1 MKPELDE
8 ELCKKYPKIFRD
20 RHASMMTTAMCW
32 GFECGEGW
40 YSIINHLCSNIQGH
54 IDWKRKERARVLRY
68 NRALK
73 RAVNGD
79 VDALERY
86 YIYPGN
92 DKWTKWAEERAAED
106 VLKPVF
112 KTVPGAVPQVVAE
125 QVKEKFG
132 GLRFYYRGGDEYIS
146 GLVRMAESMSY
157 VTCEECGS
165 PTKSTTGGWIV
176 TMCQSCTDSREERR
190 QRDLDEY
197 NAKHE
202 DAYQKM
208 KENTDAS
215 TDGN

>member
-54 IDWKRKERARVLRY
+54 INWKRKERARDLRF

-73 RAVNGD
+73 RALAGD
-79 VDALERY
+79 KSSLIKYHTYKGSISEFVMRRV
-86 YIYPGN
+86 
-92 DKWTKWAEERAAED
+92 EEDISAAEFRD
-106 VLKPVF
+106 LTPKIN
-112 KTVPGAVPQVVAE
+112 QVVAE

-157 VTCEECGS
+157 VTCEVCSS
-165 PTKSTTGGWIV
+165 PAKQTTGGWIV
-176 TMCQSCTDSREERR
+176 TMCKPCTDSREERR
-190 QRDLDEY
+190 QKELDEY
-197 NAKHE
+197 NAKHKDTYE
-202 DAYQKM
+202 KLE
-208 KENTDAS
+208 K
-215 TDGN
+215 GN